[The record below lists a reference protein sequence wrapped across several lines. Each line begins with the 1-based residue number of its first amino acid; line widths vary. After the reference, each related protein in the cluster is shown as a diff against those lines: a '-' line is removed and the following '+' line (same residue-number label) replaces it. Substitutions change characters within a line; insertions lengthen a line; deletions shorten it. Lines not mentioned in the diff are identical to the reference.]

1 MPLDLGRVGTRPLR
15 TLDFDSEVRP
25 MHYSEWRP
33 EGQITAIA
41 WSWVGDDYVDGDT
54 LLHDY
59 SNERTM
65 LERFLDQYQ
74 QADVVTGHYIRKH
87 DLPLINEH
95 AIRLGMLPLNPVL
108 TSDTQ
113 ADFTGIKSLGKSQ
126 ENLAITFGVS
136 ESKHH
141 MTGAEW
147 RVANMLTDEG
157 QKLSLKR
164 VAGDVR
170 QHKALRAEL
179 LRRGLLKSPRMWS
192 P

>member
-1 MPLDLGRVGTRPLR
+1 MTQRPALGVARQLR
-15 TLDFDSEVRP
+15 ILDFDSEVRP
-25 MHYSEWRP
+25 MHYSEFRP

-41 WSWVGDDYVDGDT
+41 WSWVGSDIVDGDT
-54 LLHDY
+54 LAQDL
-59 SNERTM
+59 SNERVM
-65 LERFLDQYQ
+65 LERFLEQYR
-74 QADVVTGHYIRKH
+74 QADIVTGHYIRKH

-95 AIRLGMLPLNPVL
+95 AIRLGLPPIGAKL

-113 ADFTGIKSLGKSQ
+113 ADFTGVKSLGKSQ
-126 ENLAITFGVS
+126 ENLALTFGVA

-147 RVANMLTDEG
+147 RVANMLTPEG
-157 QKLSLKR
+157 QALSLKR
-164 VAGDVR
+164 VSMDVR

-179 LRRGLLKSPRMWS
+179 LKRGLLKAPRMWN